1 MERGYDTNR
10 PHKKQYYPNSYK
22 ESKIIEK
29 KMKHP
34 DLEYFKLTDK
44 TPRTAFTKYLDSK
57 GLEYDVQEL
66 KNIISDSYSMIIGM
80 KKYYNRPRPFQ
91 INENIKPLK
100 SQSAST
106 PAYPSGHA
114 FQSYLIAK
122 HLSRKYPLHTF
133 NFYSIANRIS
143 RARVSAGLHYPS
155 DNRKAFE
162 LAHKL

>member
-1 MERGYDTNR
+1 MDNGYDTTR
-10 PHKKQYYPNSYK
+10 PHKKDSYPNSYK

-34 DLEYFKLTDK
+34 DLEYFTLTDK
-44 TPRTAFTKYLDSK
+44 TPRTAFINYLDSN
-57 GLEYDVQEL
+57 GLEYDAQKLED
-66 KNIISDSYSMIIGM
+66 IINDSYSMIIGM

-91 INENIKPLK
+91 INKKIKPLVSK
-100 SQSAST
+100 TAST
-106 PAYPSGHA
+106 PSYPSGHA

-133 NFYSIANRIS
+133 NFYSIANRVG
-143 RARVSAGLHYPS
+143 RARVGAGLHYPS